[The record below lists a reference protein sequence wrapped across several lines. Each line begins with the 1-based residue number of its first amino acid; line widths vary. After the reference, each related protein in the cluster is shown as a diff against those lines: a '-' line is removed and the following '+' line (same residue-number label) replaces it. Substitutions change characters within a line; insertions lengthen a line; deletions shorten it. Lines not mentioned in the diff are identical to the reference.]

1 MMGKDKK
8 NLITIDDTEYNIDE
22 MSDQQRTILNHV
34 ADLERKLSSARFN
47 LDQLEVGRQAF
58 LNMLKT
64 SLAEKA

>member
-1 MMGKDKK
+1 MGKDKK

>member
-1 MMGKDKK
+1 MGKDKK
-8 NLITIDDTEYNIDE
+8 NLITIDDTEYDIDE

>member
-1 MMGKDKK
+1 MGKDKK

-64 SLAEKA
+64 SLVEET